1 MADLFAEHVDASVKK
16 TIRETVE
23 AVRALEQDEVSVS
36 EIAKKLELDRSAV
49 SRRVADAIAGGY
61 LKNHEIN
68 KGKPARISLGD
79 PVPEETAVLPE
90 ADKLGV
96 CTHTDL
102 HTGAEGKSR
111 NAPNGLDDACMRAG
125 MSEEFI
131 PPPQ

>member
-1 MADLFAEHVDASVKK
+1 MPPLPGVADFKSEWPGSNRNQWPTSFRNRWPTSSGIRNYAAVRELVADLFAEHVGASVKK

-68 KGKPARISLGD
+68 
-79 PVPEETAVLPE
+79 
-90 ADKLGV
+90 
-96 CTHTDL
+96 
-102 HTGAEGKSR
+102 
-111 NAPNGLDDACMRAG
+111 
-125 MSEEFI
+125 
-131 PPPQ
+131 